1 MERADDAG
9 VYKLSDD
16 LAIIQTV
23 DFFTPIVDD
32 PYMFGQIAAA
42 NSLSDVYAM
51 GGKLLTA
58 MNIVCFPIK
67 TMDISVLR
75 EILRDGIEKMKEAG
89 VTLVG
94 GHSVED
100 PELKYGL
107 SVTGTIHPSKVLSN
121 VGAEAGDRL
130 ILTKPIGT
138 GLSIQRSKLEWRKRG
153 RLEWL
158 RIIWLV

>member
-1 MERADDAG
+1 
-9 VYKLSDD
+9 
-16 LAIIQTV
+16 
-23 DFFTPIVDD
+23 
-32 PYMFGQIAAA
+32 
-42 NSLSDVYAM
+42 
-51 GGKLLTA
+51 
-58 MNIVCFPIK
+58 
-67 TMDISVLR
+67 MDISVLR
-75 EILRDGIEKMKEAG
+75 EILRNGIEKMKEAG